1 MNNSLAKEFDLKS
14 LLRFSAPSIAMMV
27 FTSLYT
33 IVDGIFVSNLVGT
46 DALSVINICYPLLSL
61 FYAISIMFSTGG
73 CAVVSIQLGEWNSKK
88 ANRLFSFITLSALA
102 VTAAAAVICFIFLEP
117 LVTCFGCS

>member
-46 DALSVINICYPLLSL
+46 DALSAINICYPLLC
-61 FYAISIMFSTGG
+61 FFNAISIMS
-73 CAVVSIQLGEWNSKK
+73 VSYTHLIQNTSVSPGSILRPLWSGVHMSVLLYLTVKSSIE
-88 ANRLFSFITLSALA
+88 RVLSDVL
-102 VTAAAAVICFIFLEP
+102 
-117 LVTCFGCS
+117 

>member
-1 MNNSLAKEFDLKS
+1 MNNNLAKEFDLKS

-33 IVDGIFVSNLVGT
+33 IVDGMFVSNLVGT
-46 DALSVINICYPLLSL
+46 DALSAINICYPLLSL

-73 CAVVSIQLGEWNSKK
+73 CAVVSIQLVKEIPKK
-88 ANRLFSFITLSALA
+88 LTGSLLLLPCQLLWSLRL
-102 VTAAAAVICFIFLEP
+102 
-117 LVTCFGCS
+117 

>member
-46 DALSVINICYPLLSL
+46 DALSAINICYPLLSL

-73 CAVVSIQLGEWNSKK
+73 CAVVSIQLGEGNSKK
-88 ANRLFSFITLSALA
+88 LTGSFLLLRCRHLLSLRRQLLSVLFF
-102 VTAAAAVICFIFLEP
+102 
-117 LVTCFGCS
+117 